1 MSIALTQG
9 IPRVSGTQC
18 RAQMIKVGVLIAEL
32 QMVLQNQNQ
41 SCSEK
46 ELRALDHQ
54 ILHLGTILKV
64 CLSLLCVNVCA
75 CVCTYSLDHLDIFLF
90 SMNTHI

>member
-1 MSIALTQG
+1 M
-9 IPRVSGTQC
+9 SGTQC
-18 RAQMIKVGVLIAEL
+18 RAQMIKVGALIAEL
-32 QMVLQNQNQ
+32 QKMLQNQNQ

-46 ELRALDHQ
+46 ELRALDHH

-64 CLSLLCVNVCA
+64 CLSHVYVCVFE
-75 CVCTYSLDHLDIFLF
+75 CVYICIVWDHLEMFLF